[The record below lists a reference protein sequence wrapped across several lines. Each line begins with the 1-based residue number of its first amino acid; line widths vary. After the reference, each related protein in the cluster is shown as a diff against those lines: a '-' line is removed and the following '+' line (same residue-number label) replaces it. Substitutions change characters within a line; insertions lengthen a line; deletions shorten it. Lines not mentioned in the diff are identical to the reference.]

1 MPQAPLSISQP
12 HGITTIDAHYVH
24 PGYAA
29 IHLIE
34 REGRAAVVDTGTY
47 HSVPYLFRVLAERGI
62 DQRDVEMVFITHVHL
77 DHAGGA
83 GRLLEEL
90 PNARAVCHPR
100 AVPHLVDPARL
111 VEASR
116 DVYGSARFDEL
127 YGAVLPIEASRI
139 TATRDLEQL
148 RLGQSQFQVLHTPGH
163 ALHHHVLHDIDAAAV
178 FTGDTFGLSYRLLDS
193 ELGPFVFPT
202 TTPTQF
208 DPEQLLASVDRIL
221 ALGPRAL
228 YLTHFG
234 GVTDVARLGNSL
246 KAQIGQ
252 CVDIARRH
260 AGGPEPKRAIHDE
273 LKRLW
278 RELLREH
285 GTRIEAQAF
294 DELLENDLEL
304 NAQGLVAWL
313 ARQARTTPG

>member
-1 MPQAPLSISQP
+1 MPQAPLSISHP
-12 HGITTIDAHYVH
+12 HGITTIDAHYVQ

-34 REGRAAVVDTGTY
+34 RDGRAAVVDTGTY
-47 HSVPYLFRVLAERGI
+47 HSVPYLSRVLAERGI
-62 DQRDVEMVFITHVHL
+62 DQRDVDIVFITHVHL

-100 AVPHLVDPARL
+100 AVAHLVDPARL

-116 DVYGSARFDEL
+116 VVYGSARFDEL
-127 YGAVLPIEASRI
+127 YGAVLPIDANRI
-139 TATRDLEQL
+139 TPTRDLEPL
-148 RLGQSQFQVLHTPGH
+148 RLGQSQFQVLFTPGH
-163 ALHHHVLHDIDAAAV
+163 ALHHHVLYDIDAAAV

-193 ELGPFVFPT
+193 ERGPFVFPT

-208 DPEQLLASVDRIL
+208 DPEQLLGSVERIL
-221 ALGPRAL
+221 ALGPRTL

-234 GVTDVARLGNSL
+234 GVTDVERLGASL

-260 AGGPEPKRAIHDE
+260 AGAADRERAIHDE
-273 LKRLW
+273 LKQLW
-278 RELLREH
+278 LALLCDH
-285 GTRIEAQAF
+285 GTRIEARAL
-294 DELLENDLEL
+294 DELLANDLEL

-313 ARQARTTPG
+313 ERQARVAPG

>member
-1 MPQAPLSISQP
+1 MPDAPLSIRQP

-34 REGRAAVVDTGTY
+34 RDGRMAVVDTGTY
-47 HSVPYLFRVLAERGI
+47 HSVQYLALVLAERGL
-62 DQRDVEMVFITHVHL
+62 DKRDVDIVFITHVHL

-116 DVYGSARFDEL
+116 VVYGSARFDEL
-127 YGAVLPIEASRI
+127 YGAVLPIDASRI
-139 TATRDLEQL
+139 SPTRDLEQL

-178 FTGDTFGLSYRLLDS
+178 FTGDTFGLSYRMLDS
-193 ELGPFVFPT
+193 ERGPLVFPT

-208 DPEQLLASVDRIL
+208 DPEQLSASVDRIL
-221 ALGPRAL
+221 ALGPRTL

-234 GVTDVARLGNSL
+234 GVTGVARLGASL
-246 KAQIGQ
+246 KAQIRQ
-252 CVDIARRH
+252 CVEIARRH
-260 AGGPEPKRAIHDE
+260 AAAPDRQRAIHDE

-278 RELLREH
+278 LDLLRDH
-285 GTRIEAQAF
+285 GTRLEPRAL
-294 DELLENDLEL
+294 DDLLENDLEL

-313 ARQARTTPG
+313 EREARAKPG